1 MFFLGNIKW
10 QEEKLFPAAG
20 FVSAVSE
27 ISEILRLTGKE
38 RKSIL
43 QKEFPGNRLFGA
55 LQWNVFCGQN
65 KKNNKELNQ

>member
-1 MFFLGNIKW
+1 MFFPGNIKW
-10 QEEKLFPAAG
+10 QEGKLFPAAG
-20 FVSAVSE
+20 SVSAVSE

-55 LQWNVFCGQN
+55 LQRNVFVD
-65 KKNNKELNQ
+65 KTRKITRS